1 MAGFSPATENLR
13 PFLHVNTRSMHAK
26 ELFRQINIL
35 YYSLLAGQVLF
46 CSVVVFAILDPETR
60 QTGWPEAPFG
70 LVVPVLLAGIIPI
83 VFFINNRQ
91 LQQAPTQEDLPAKMT
106 HYRNL
111 VILRSA
117 LIEGA
122 NLFCLVVLLLE
133 NNSTFLIFFGAG
145 LLLFLYFRPS
155 VNEFLQYY
163 QLSGTEK
170 TEFNYQ

>member
-1 MAGFSPATENLR
+1 M
-13 PFLHVNTRSMHAK
+13 NTK

-35 YYSLLAGQVLF
+35 YFALLAGQILF
-46 CSVVVFAILDPETR
+46 CTVVVFAILDPETR

-70 LVVPVLLAGIIPI
+70 LLVPVLLAGIIPL

-91 LQQAPTQEDLPAKMT
+91 LQQAPAQENLSAKIG
-106 HYRNL
+106 HYRTL

-155 VNEFLQYY
+155 VNEFLQHY
-163 QLSGTEK
+163 QLSGAEK

>member
-1 MAGFSPATENLR
+1 MDY
-13 PFLHVNTRSMHAK
+13 K
-26 ELFRQINIL
+26 ETFRQINII
-35 YYSLLAGQVLF
+35 YYALLAGQILF
-46 CSVVVFAILDPETR
+46 CSVIVFALQDPETR

-70 LVVPVLLAGIIPI
+70 LIVPIVLASLLPL

-91 LQQAPTQEDLPAKMT
+91 LQQAAEQENLLSKLA
-106 HYRNL
+106 HYRTL
-111 VILRSA
+111 VLLRSA

-122 NLFCLVVLLLE
+122 NLFCLVCLLLE

-155 VNEFLQYY
+155 VNEFLQHY
-163 QLSGTEK
+163 QLNGSEK